1 MAGSRPDP
9 GHRHTMP
16 DEHSDDFAHEP
27 VMVDEVLEALR
38 PVPAGIHVD
47 ATVGGGGHAAAVLAD
62 RPVAHLVGID
72 RDPRALA
79 AARRRLAPHA
89 DRVTL
94 VRATYDRLADE
105 VGAVAGRLDL
115 PVTSVL
121 FDLGV
126 SSPQL
131 DHPER
136 GFSYRHRGPLDMRMD
151 PDSSLTADEIVN
163 TWDAR
168 AIADLLR
175 RHADERFA
183 GRIARAIVTHRPV
196 ADTVELAEIVRD
208 AIPAPARR
216 RGGHPA
222 RRTFQALRIAVN
234 DELTIL
240 DRALEQ
246 ALDLLAPQGRCVVL
260 AYHSGEDRIV
270 KRRFRDAAGEAPP
283 PRPGLPPPPG
293 IVPVVRHVWRGARTP
308 SRAEVERNPRAEAA
322 RLRAVEK
329 LEPEGATPG
338 RGRS

>member
-1 MAGSRPDP
+1 MSPTNPDF
-9 GHRHTMP
+9 
-16 DEHSDDFAHEP
+16 DHEP
-27 VMVDEVLEALR
+27 VMVAEVLETLA

-47 ATVGGGGHAAAVLAD
+47 ATVGGGGHAEAVLSARVD
-62 RPVAHLVGID
+62 RRLVGID
-72 RDPRALA
+72 RDPAALA
-79 AARRRLAPHA
+79 AARERLAPHG

-94 VRATYDRLADE
+94 VHARFDQLADR
-105 VGAVAGRLDL
+105 VGAESRRWGL

-136 GFSYRHRGPLDMRMD
+136 GFSYHRPGPLDMRMD
-151 PDSSLTADEIVN
+151 PTAPLTADEIVN
-163 TWDAR
+163 TWPA
-168 AIADLLR
+168 ADLARILR
-175 RHADERFA
+175 RYADERFA
-183 GRIARAIVTHRPV
+183 TRIARAIVAARPV
-196 ADTVELAEIVRD
+196 HDTVQLAGIVRD
-208 AIPAPARR
+208 AIPAATRR

-234 DELTIL
+234 DELEIL
-240 DRALEQ
+240 DGALEQ
-246 ALDLLAPQGRCVVL
+246 AIDLLAPGGRCVVL

-293 IVPVVRHVWRGARTP
+293 TVPVVRLVWRGARTP
-308 SRAEVERNPRAEAA
+308 SAAEVATNRRAEPA

-329 LEPEGATPG
+329 LDVVNAGPG
-338 RGRS
+338 TSGEAS